1 MGQRV
6 LSKWQELII
15 ATIAGT
21 LPMFLGAGLAM
32 ILWHMG

>member
-1 MGQRV
+1 MGQEV
-6 LSKWQELII
+6 LAKWQEILV
-15 ATIAGT
+15 ALIAGT